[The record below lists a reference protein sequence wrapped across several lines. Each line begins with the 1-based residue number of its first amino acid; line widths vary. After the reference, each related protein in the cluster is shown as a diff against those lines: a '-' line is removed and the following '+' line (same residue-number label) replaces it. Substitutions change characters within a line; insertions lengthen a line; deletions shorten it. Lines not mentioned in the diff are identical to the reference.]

1 LRFLARHR
9 DARRTHIQC
18 NLARPPDFLG
28 QPDPNAFTAVQKL
41 EDARSLDEALQWLT
55 PIERVEKAGD
65 ERLPDQLAS
74 LPDAAESTISI

>member
-1 LRFLARHR
+1 LRAFSN
-9 DARRTHIQC
+9 TST
-18 NLARPPDFLG
+18 PPAISA
-28 QPDPNAFTAVQKL
+28 P
-41 EDARSLDEALQWLT
+41 